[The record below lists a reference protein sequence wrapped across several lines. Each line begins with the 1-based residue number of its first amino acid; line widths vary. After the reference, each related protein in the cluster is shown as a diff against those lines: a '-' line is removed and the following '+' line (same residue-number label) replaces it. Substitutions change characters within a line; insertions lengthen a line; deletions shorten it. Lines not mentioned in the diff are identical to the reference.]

1 MQTDILIVGGGLSGL
16 SLARDLEKN
25 NRDYRLLESR
35 DRFGGRIV
43 TETVKSKN
51 DSGYFDLGP
60 AWFWPGQ
67 PRMEKLINEL
77 KLHVFEQYSIGALL
91 FEDEQGQ
98 VFKDAGYSSMAGS
111 YRLMGGFSALIDAMT
126 KQLTDEHLYLKS
138 HVTEVKQHNSHLLV
152 SVKKH
157 DDFIE
162 TVQCNKVVLA
172 LPPRLAADSI
182 NYSPELD
189 KRVITSMRGIPTWMA
204 GQAKIMAVYETPFWR
219 DSDLSG
225 DVMSRRG
232 PMVEI
237 HDASPVEDGPYAL
250 FGFVG
255 YGVNARKDREEAL
268 RHSAQEQL
276 VRLFGKQASQP
287 IKLIMQ
293 DWAFEAETATE
304 LDAIPL
310 GHHPA
315 YGLPEVLS
323 QLWDNQLIIGSTE
336 IAESFGGYL
345 EGALEASESI
355 SKNI

>member
-1 MQTDILIVGGGLSGL
+1 MQTDVLIVGGGLSGL
-16 SLARDLEKN
+16 SLARHLDTK
-25 NRDYRLLESR
+25 NRDYRLFESR

-43 TETVKSKN
+43 TETVNSKN

-67 PRMEKLINEL
+67 PRMAKLISEL
-77 KLHVFEQYSIGALL
+77 GLQVFEQYSKGALL

-98 VFKDAGYSSMAGS
+98 VFKDAGYASMAGS
-111 YRLMGGFSALIDAMT
+111 YRFKGGFSALINAMT
-126 KQLTDEHLYLKS
+126 EQLANERLYLKS
-138 HVTEVKQHNSHLLV
+138 GVTEIKHSSAQLLV
-152 SVKKH
+152 SIKKH
-157 DDFIE
+157 DDVIE
-162 TVQCNKVVLA
+162 TIQCNKVVLA
-172 LPPRLAADSI
+172 LPPRVAADNI
-182 NYSPELD
+182 KYSPGLD
-189 KRVITSMRGIPTWMA
+189 EQVITSMRGIPTWMA
-204 GQAKIMAVYETPFWR
+204 GQAKIMAVYGTPFWR
-219 DSDLSG
+219 DSNLSG

-237 HDASPVEDGPYAL
+237 HDASPVEGGPYAL

-276 VRLFGKQASQP
+276 VRLFGEQANQP
-287 IKLIMQ
+287 IKLILQ
-293 DWAFEAETATE
+293 DWAFEPETATE

-315 YGLPEVLS
+315 YGLADALS
-323 QLWDNQLIIGSTE
+323 QIWDDRLIMGSTE

-345 EGALEASESI
+345 EGALEASESVL
-355 SKNI
+355 KQL